1 MEQVSSIESELFKT
15 RLPLIGCIYGD
26 PLFGF
31 EVRRLGLSVSR
42 PFKLRSD
49 RGPWSSIRP
58 YLKACVTAEQ
68 AWLTECPEDCVSSR
82 RRAFPDEPPNSH
94 ILYFMPL
101 IAILGRIIGDAQFL
115 DRVDPSLAHFS
126 LFHDDFS
133 SANILVGY
141 EDCDRVVGVV
151 DWEGARVLPMW
162 ACYRESL
169 VPEPLERGCTQHL
182 SLHKLRKQLLVDMVP
197 GLSNAE
203 DEVGLA
209 LVSLHYLASSCL
221 SATRPI
227 SFVTQYLQDGV
238 CDLKPLGEDAFVE
251 LREFVASQTARA

>member
-1 MEQVSSIESELFKT
+1 MEQVSSIEAELLKA
-15 RLPLIGCIYGD
+15 RLPSIGCIYGD
-26 PLFGF
+26 PLTGF

-49 RGPWSSIRP
+49 RGPWSSIRS
-58 YLKACVTAEQ
+58 YLKACISAEQ
-68 AWLTECPEDCVSSR
+68 TWLTECPEACVLSR
-82 RRAFPDEPPNSH
+82 RRAYPDEPPNSH
-94 ILYFMPL
+94 ISYFMPL
-101 IAILGRIIGDAQFL
+101 VAILGRIVGNAEFL
-115 DRVDPSLAHFS
+115 DRVDPSIAHFS

-133 SANILVGY
+133 SSNILVGY

-169 VPEPLERGCTQHL
+169 VAEPLIPGFTQYL
-182 SLHKLRKQLLVDMVP
+182 SLRELRKQLLFDMVP
-197 GLSNAE
+197 GLSKTE

-209 LVSLHYLASSCL
+209 LSRLHYLASSCV
-221 SATRPI
+221 SATMSI
-227 SFVTQYLQDGV
+227 SFVTQYLQDKL
-238 CDLKPLGEDAFVE
+238 CNLKPLGEDAFAE